1 MINVP
6 KPWWLS
12 KTILAA
18 LAILIVSIF
27 GRFGVTLANSDAEA
41 LVEAVRSVVTG
52 VFAMIAI
59 WGRVTAEQKIG

>member
-1 MINVP
+1 MP

>member
-1 MINVP
+1 MNAP

-18 LAILIVSIF
+18 VAILIVSLF

-41 LVEAVRSVVTG
+41 LVEAVRAVVTG
-52 VFAMIAI
+52 VLAIIAI
-59 WGRVTAEQKIG
+59 WGRVTAKQKIG

>member
-1 MINVP
+1 MNAP

-18 LAILIVSIF
+18 LAILIVSLF

-41 LVEAVRSVVTG
+41 LVEAVRAVVTG
-52 VFAMIAI
+52 VLAIIAI
-59 WGRVTAEQKIG
+59 WGRVTAKQKIG